1 MSTPAAVVTVPAD
14 PGPAPVTWRRA
25 LGYGIAAYLVS
36 RLCVLAGAGVVA
48 SQRVVD
54 ANDAGLPQ
62 PGTGL
67 DLITEVLVSWDGK
80 WYLEIV
86 RNGYPSAIP
95 PDITYFQPEARAAF
109 FPVFPTLVRWL
120 DVVLPAGD
128 VLAALMLNF
137 VLGLVAVVLVG
148 RIARR
153 VTGDD
158 EIAARAMVLFAV
170 FPGSFVLS
178 FAYSEA
184 TLVVAAAAAML
195 ALLDRHWWVAGILG
209 AVATATR
216 PNGVAVAIACAVAA
230 LIAIRRDREWKA
242 LVAPILAS
250 MGFVAYQLFLWHHTG
265 ERFAWFRVQRE
276 AWQEGTSFG
285 ATAVSNTF
293 SFLSAPLSSPT
304 DALTMA
310 SLVALIA
317 ALWCLWKRPL
327 PAPVVAYVIVVIVL
341 MLLPATVTARP
352 RFLFTAFPLVIPV
365 AAWWPRRDKLG
376 WELLLVG
383 CGAGLAT
390 LTALYGVFG
399 AIP

>member
-1 MSTPAAVVTVPAD
+1 M
-14 PGPAPVTWRRA
+14 TWRRA

-54 ANDAGLPQ
+54 ANEAGLPQ

-86 RNGYPSAIP
+86 RNGYPHDIP

-120 DVVLPAGD
+120 DVLLPAGD
-128 VLAALMLNF
+128 VLAALTLNF
-137 VLGLVAVVLVG
+137 VLGLLAVVLVG

-153 VTGDD
+153 VTADD
-158 EIAARAMVLFAV
+158 EVAARAMVLFAV

-195 ALLDRHWWVAGILG
+195 ALLDQRWWLAGLLG

-216 PNGVAVAIACAVAA
+216 PNGVAIAVACAVAA
-230 LIAIRRDREWKA
+230 LLAIRRDREWKA
-242 LVAPILAS
+242 LVAPVLAS
-250 MGFVAYQLFLWHHTG
+250 IGFVAYQLFLWHHTG

-276 AWQEGTSFG
+276 AWEEGTSFG
-285 ATAVSNTF
+285 ATAIGNTF
-293 SFLSAPLSSPT
+293 SFLAAPFSSPT

-317 ALWCLWKRPL
+317 ALWCLRKRPL
-327 PAPVVAYVIVVIVL
+327 PAPLVAYVVVVIVL

-365 AAWWPRRDKLG
+365 AAWWPHRDKLG

>member
-1 MSTPAAVVTVPAD
+1 MSTPAAVVTTPTD
-14 PGPAPVTWRRA
+14 PGPPPVTWRRA
-25 LGYGIAAYLVS
+25 LGYGVAAYVVS

-54 ANDAGLPQ
+54 ATEAGQ
-62 PGTGL
+62 PRPGNGL

-86 RNGYPSAIP
+86 RNGYPRSIP

-120 DVVLPAGD
+120 DAVLPAGE
-128 VLAALMLNF
+128 VLASLGLNL

-148 RIARR
+148 MLARQL
-153 VTGDD
+153 TADD
-158 EIAARAMVLFAV
+158 EVAARAMVLFAV

-184 TLVVAAAAAML
+184 TLIVAAAGAML
-195 ALLDRHWWVAGILG
+195 ALLRRQWWLAGVLG
-209 AVATATR
+209 ALATATR
-216 PNGVAVAIACAVAA
+216 PNGVAVAVACAVAA
-230 LIAIRRDREWKA
+230 FLAVRRDREWKA
-242 LVAPILAS
+242 VVAPIIAS
-250 MGFVAYQLFLWHHTG
+250 TGFVAYQLFLWHHTG
-265 ERFAWFRVQRE
+265 ERWAWFRVQRE

-285 ATAVSNTF
+285 ATAVSNTL
-293 SFLSAPLSSPT
+293 SFLTAPLSSPT

-310 SLVALIA
+310 SMIALVA
-317 ALWCLWKRPL
+317 ALWCYWKRPL
-327 PAPVVAYVIVVIVL
+327 PAPITAYVIVVLAL

-365 AAWWPRRDKLG
+365 AAWWPHRDRLG
-376 WELLLVG
+376 WELLLVS

-390 LTALYGVFG
+390 LTALYGVYG